1 MNVKYKLAVGISIF
15 AMLSMFFAPFFSQ
28 KVYAAPA
35 TSKAQLESLAKS
47 LKFKDKDTIEGKIGN
62 NVITFKKKVDGNNTT
77 TGLTGINVV
86 TYEAPEL
93 ACDGFNAVIR
103 NGYLVDSS
111 SVFLVAKYKDGGGC
125 SDAQPIKT
133 SSIGQADYNTNTEA
147 DKNAAPKGNNDEPNC
162 DTQLSSVM
170 SWILCPVIDGS
181 LAATRFMFENIISP
195 FLEDVPVTT
204 DPEDASY
211 KAWKNFR
218 LIGNIVL
225 VGTMLAV
232 VYAQIKGSR

>member
-125 SDAQPIKT
+125 SDAQPIKLLQ
-133 SSIGQADYNTNTEA
+133 S
-147 DKNAAPKGNNDEPNC
+147 DKLTTIQILKPIKTPLRKAI
-162 DTQLSSVM
+162 TM
-170 SWILCPVIDGS
+170 SRTAIL
-181 LAATRFMFENIISP
+181 N
-195 FLEDVPVTT
+195 
-204 DPEDASY
+204 Y
-211 KAWKNFR
+211 
-218 LIGNIVL
+218 L
-225 VGTMLAV
+225 V
-232 VYAQIKGSR
+232 